1 MSDDGN
7 LPIQNSNFVVGVH
20 TSLSPIEWS
29 ECSQKTSESSKK
41 PGYVW
46 KTTIKPKT
54 NKSTNPAIS
63 SNGHFSQSSTM
74 TMLRLAVRAAARNGS
89 THAARS
95 PGIFSVS
102 FSCTVLRP
110 MVVNLGTFGAC
121 SPPPIQSRNFMSSSS
136 TSSSDPSLSSPEAI
150 LDKCAE
156 LYESLTVLN
165 DSLGGTAI
173 PPPSDRATSLPFCL
187 LVGNHSSGKSSFIN
201 YILQRNI
208 QKAGVAPTDDTFTV
222 IAPGEQDADADGPT
236 MVRYDTSKIL

>member
-1 MSDDGN
+1 M
-7 LPIQNSNFVVGVH
+7 I
-20 TSLSPIEWS
+20 
-29 ECSQKTSESSKK
+29 
-41 PGYVW
+41 
-46 KTTIKPKT
+46 
-54 NKSTNPAIS
+54 
-63 SNGHFSQSSTM
+63 
-74 TMLRLAVRAAARNGS
+74 RLAVRAAARHAGS

-95 PGIFSVS
+95 HELASVS

-110 MVVNLGTFGAC
+110 MVVNLGTFGAK
-121 SPPPIQSRNFMSSSS
+121 SRNFMSSSS
-136 TSSSDPSLSSPEAI
+136 SSASDPSLSSPEAI

-208 QKAGVAPTDDTFTV
+208 QKAGVAPTDDAFTV

-236 MVRYDTSKIL
+236 MVRYDTS